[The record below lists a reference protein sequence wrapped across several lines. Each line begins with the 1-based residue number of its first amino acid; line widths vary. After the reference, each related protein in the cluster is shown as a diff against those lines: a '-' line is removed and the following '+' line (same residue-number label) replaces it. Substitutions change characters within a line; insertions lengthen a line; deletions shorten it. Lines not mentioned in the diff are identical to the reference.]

1 MLSPRNDTD
10 LLASI
15 HSFIHSFSFL
25 SPFSL
30 LSPLIMPN
38 KYSHG
43 LVFSQQQYR
52 DVYPRSLKP
61 PSAPTSTPQTRPVA
75 TSSIRPPSDY
85 SSPSAVYSDYLRL
98 EPDPEPEPSHDYRAS
113 TQTFQLN
120 PSDTP
125 QLETKSSRR
134 SRPRSERLRLASSFG
149 FQTQNPPSPPSNF
162 EPTLSHDQITS
173 SHFFDSGPSSPE
185 RLHLGA
191 QSPRSPSNSRLYL
204 HHKNSSVETQIY
216 APEASNSP
224 STPAE
229 RQKLPRIETYEPY
242 PSPPSIHE
250 RQYHF
255 PIPPLH
261 GYRNS
266 SSRPTTL
273 EVGPGTSPASA
284 RERHHVISMESPETS
299 PPLIYTAERQGRL
312 SSETQRS
319 HLPSPARDRRQNFVQ
334 ETLASPPHI
343 QGRQAHSPFGTQ
355 DSPLF
360 PSARELQDY
369 FSIQDYFSL
378 EIDSSKSTP
387 AHTGDGQNNSSM
399 KARSALPTPSQDHQR
414 RPSMDVQRLKSPLQ
428 TQDHQRR
435 PSSDSQ
441 RLKSPLQKQDHQ
453 RHPSLGTQH
462 TASTRG
468 LQTSQGPVHGR
479 RQSIDSQTTRNRQQ
493 ASKKTAQQR
502 QLRPSSSSQQLSL
515 DQFIRESERTYT
527 PQVSSSYTG
536 KPGSHQATLA
546 NAQRYTPKG
555 TSFDHSPQSRRDRPS
570 KLPNT
575 FASQHKTL
583 LPTSQGAYDNVL
595 IETHGLPLKRPPS
608 PPATPDSSKSFSLTS
623 HVEENQRTR
632 HPPPIPQRSAWR
644 SPSLKRSVLR
654 SASSSIVHLPLDP
667 PRPSTSSAADPPTIS
682 RKVSSLHSPTPS
694 IRPRGSSINATKS
707 PQSIQFSDFS
717 QTMASPKRVSSNQS
731 RDKEYSEDAD
741 LESLPSE
748 VDFNILPYENPN
760 AGPAIFR
767 ATQLGQENPIS
778 PRYENPNA
786 SPAFS
791 RGPQL
796 GDINSVS
803 DDRSVS
809 SRASSFDSAA
819 PPPIGF
825 KRRIPQLTV
834 EYVQPKT
841 PKKESKLSLLSF
853 LRSAPAPKAVLYSEA
868 TQGKPP
874 RPVSRSKTA
883 VPSTSLVF
891 AGNRGQF
898 SSTHKPKD
906 QASVSGPE
914 PKKGT
919 GLVTGKRPPRSTA
932 HKDAAEKRKSWI
944 KGDDLVDKYNMAA
957 RSGKKG
963 ELERILSNL

>member
-1 MLSPRNDTD
+1 
-10 LLASI
+10 
-15 HSFIHSFSFL
+15 
-25 SPFSL
+25 
-30 LSPLIMPN
+30 MPN

-43 LVFSQQQYR
+43 LVFSQQHFR
-52 DVYPRSLKP
+52 DVYPRPVKP
-61 PSAPTSTPQTRPVA
+61 PSAPTARSQTRSA
-75 TSSIRPPSDY
+75 TSSIRAPSNY
-85 SSPSAVYSDYLRL
+85 SSPSTVYSDYLRL
-98 EPDPEPEPSHDYRAS
+98 EPDPEPEPSQDYRAS

-120 PSDTP
+120 PSDAP
-125 QLETKSSRR
+125 PLEIKSSRR

-149 FQTQNPPSPPSNF
+149 FQIPNPPSPTSNF

-173 SHFFDSGPSSPE
+173 AHRSDSRPSSPE

-204 HHKNSSVETQIY
+204 HHKTSSVETQIY
-216 APEASNSP
+216 APEASNPP

-229 RQKLPRIETYEPY
+229 RQKLPCTETYEPY

-255 PIPPLH
+255 PVPPLH
-261 GYRNS
+261 GRRGS
-266 SSRPTTL
+266 SSRPTTI
-273 EVGPGTSPASA
+273 EISHGISPTSP
-284 RERHHVISMESPETS
+284 RERQHVFSMESPETS
-299 PPLIYTAERQGRL
+299 PPPTYKGERQGRL
-312 SSETQRS
+312 SSETRRS
-319 HLPSPARDRRQNFVQ
+319 HLPSPARDRRQNFVHESQ
-334 ETLASPPHI
+334 TVASPSHI
-343 QGRQAHSPFGTQ
+343 QGPKAQSPSATQ

-369 FSIQDYFSL
+369 ISLQDYFSL
-378 EIDSSKSTP
+378 ETDSSKSIP
-387 AHTGDGQNNSSM
+387 GHTDDGQKTSSM
-399 KARSALPTPSQDHQR
+399 KARSALPTPSQGPQSRPSSDMQRLQSPLQTPDHQR
-414 RPSMDVQRLKSPLQ
+414 R
-428 TQDHQRR
+428 
-435 PSSDSQ
+435 
-441 RLKSPLQKQDHQ
+441 
-453 RHPSLGTQH
+453 PSLGTQH
-462 TASTRG
+462 TASTRE
-468 LQTSQGPVHGR
+468 LQTSQGPIHGR
-479 RQSIDSQTTRNRQQ
+479 KQSLDSQTTQKCQQ
-493 ASKKTAQQR
+493 LSKKTAQQR
-502 QLRPSSSSQQLSL
+502 QLRPSLSSQQLSL

-527 PQVSSSYTG
+527 PQFSSSHTG
-536 KPGSHQATLA
+536 KPGPHQATLA

-555 TSFDHSPQSRRDRPS
+555 TSFNNKPQSRRDRPS

-583 LPTSQGAYDNVL
+583 LPASQDAYENVL

-623 HVEENQRTR
+623 HKEENQRTR
-632 HPPPIPQRSAWR
+632 PPPPIPQRSAWR
-644 SPSLKRSVLR
+644 SPSLKRSMLR
-654 SASSSIVHLPLDP
+654 SASSSIVNVPLDP

-682 RKVSSLHSPTPS
+682 RKGSSLHSPTLS
-694 IRPRGSSINATKS
+694 IHPRGSSINATKS
-707 PQSIQFSDFS
+707 PQSTHFSDFS
-717 QTMASPKRVSSNQS
+717 QTMTSPERVSSNQS
-731 RDKEYSEDAD
+731 RNKQHSEDAD
-741 LESLPSE
+741 LESLPST

-778 PRYENPNA
+778 PRYESPRA
-786 SPAFS
+786 SPDFS
-791 RGPQL
+791 RVLQL
-796 GDINSVS
+796 GDEKSVS

-825 KRRIPQLTV
+825 KRRIPQVTV
-834 EYVQPKT
+834 EYLQPKT

-868 TQGKPP
+868 TQGKLP
-874 RPVSRSKTA
+874 RPVSGSKTA
-883 VPSTSLVF
+883 VPSTSLLF
-891 AGNRGQF
+891 AGNRGQ
-898 SSTHKPKD
+898 SSSMYKPKD
-906 QASVSGPE
+906 KASVSGSE

-944 KGDDLVDKYNMAA
+944 KGDDVVDKYNLAA

>member
-1 MLSPRNDTD
+1 
-10 LLASI
+10 
-15 HSFIHSFSFL
+15 
-25 SPFSL
+25 
-30 LSPLIMPN
+30 MPN

-43 LVFSQQQYR
+43 LVFSQQRYR
-52 DVYPRSLKP
+52 DVPNIQYPRSLKP
-61 PSAPTSTPQTRPVA
+61 PSAPTSRSQTRSA
-75 TSSIRPPSDY
+75 TSSIRSPSNH
-85 SSPSAVYSDYLRL
+85 SSPSTVYSDYLRL

-125 QLETKSSRR
+125 QLELTSSRR
-134 SRPRSERLRLASSFG
+134 SRPPSERLRLGSSFG
-149 FQTQNPPSPPSNF
+149 FQIPNPLSPPSNF

-173 SHFFDSGPSSPE
+173 SHRFDSGPSSPE

-204 HHKNSSVETQIY
+204 HHKNPSVETQIY

-229 RQKLPRIETYEPY
+229 RQKLPCIETYEPY

-261 GYRNS
+261 GRRDT

-273 EVGPGTSPASA
+273 EVGYGTSPAST
-284 RERHHVISMESPETS
+284 RERQHVFSMESPDIS
-299 PPLIYTAERQGRL
+299 PPLIYTGERQGRL

-334 ETLASPPHI
+334 ETQTLASPPLI
-343 QGRQAHSPFGTQ
+343 QGRQVHSPFGTQ

-360 PSARELQDY
+360 PSARELQEY
-369 FSIQDYFSL
+369 FSLQDYFSL
-378 EIDSSKSTP
+378 ETDGSKSTP

-399 KARSALPTPSQDHQR
+399 EARSALPTPSQDPQF
-414 RPSMDVQRLKSPLQ
+414 RPSSDMQRLQSPLQ
-428 TQDHQRR
+428 TQEHQRR
-435 PSSDSQ
+435 
-441 RLKSPLQKQDHQ
+441 
-453 RHPSLGTQH
+453 PSLGTQH
-462 TASTRG
+462 TASKRE

-493 ASKKTAQQR
+493 VSKKTAQQR
-502 QLRPSSSSQQLSL
+502 QLRPSLSSQQLSL
-515 DQFIRESERTYT
+515 DQFIGESERTYT

-623 HVEENQRTR
+623 HVEQNQRTR
-632 HPPPIPQRSAWR
+632 PPPPIPQRSAWR

-654 SASSSIVHLPLDP
+654 SANSSLVQLPSDP

-682 RKVSSLHSPTPS
+682 RKGSSLHSPTFS
-694 IRPRGSSINATKS
+694 IHPRGSSINATRS

-717 QTMASPKRVSSNQS
+717 QTMTSPQRVSSSQS

-741 LESLPSE
+741 LESLPLE

-791 RGPQL
+791 RATQL
-796 GDINSVS
+796 GDEKPVPEL

-825 KRRIPQLTV
+825 KRRIPQVTV
-834 EYVQPKT
+834 EYLQPKT

-868 TQGKPP
+868 TQGKLP
-874 RPVSRSKTA
+874 RPVSGSKTA
-883 VPSTSLVF
+883 VPSTSLLF
-891 AGNRGQF
+891 AGHRGQF
-898 SSTHKPKD
+898 PSTHKPKD
-906 QASVSGPE
+906 KASESGPE

-944 KGDDLVDKYNMAA
+944 KGDDLIDKYNIAA

>member
-1 MLSPRNDTD
+1 
-10 LLASI
+10 
-15 HSFIHSFSFL
+15 
-25 SPFSL
+25 
-30 LSPLIMPN
+30 MPN

-61 PSAPTSTPQTRPVA
+61 PSAPIARSQTRSA
-75 TSSIRPPSDY
+75 ASSIRPPSNY
-85 SSPSAVYSDYLRL
+85 SSPSTVYSDYLRL
-98 EPDPEPEPSHDYRAS
+98 EPDPEPEPEPSHDYRAS

-125 QLETKSSRR
+125 QLESKSSRR
-134 SRPRSERLRLASSFG
+134 SRPRSERLRLASSIG
-149 FQTQNPPSPPSNF
+149 FQIPNPPSPTSNF

-173 SHFFDSGPSSPE
+173 SHPFDSGPSSPE

-204 HHKNSSVETQIY
+204 HQKTSSVETQIY
-216 APEASNSP
+216 APEASNGP

-229 RQKLPRIETYEPY
+229 PQKLHCIETYEPY

-255 PIPPLH
+255 PVPPLH
-261 GYRNS
+261 GRRGS

-273 EVGPGTSPASA
+273 EVGHGASPTST
-284 RERHHVISMESPETS
+284 RERQHVFSMESPETS
-299 PPLIYTAERQGRL
+299 SPPIYTGERQGRL

-319 HLPSPARDRRQNFVQ
+319 HLSSPARDRRQNFLH
-334 ETLASPPHI
+334 ETQALASPSHI
-343 QGRQAHSPFGTQ
+343 QGPKAQSPSGTQ

-369 FSIQDYFSL
+369 ISLQDYFSL
-378 EIDSSKSTP
+378 ETESSKSIP
-387 AHTGDGQNNSSM
+387 AHADDGQKNSSL
-399 KARSALPTPSQDHQR
+399 KARSALPTPSQGPQSRPSSDMQRLQSPLHIQDHQR
-414 RPSMDVQRLKSPLQ
+414 RPSDVQRLQSPLQ

-435 PSSDSQ
+435 PSM
-441 RLKSPLQKQDHQ
+441 
-453 RHPSLGTQH
+453 GTQH
-462 TASTRG
+462 TASTRE
-468 LQTSQGPVHGR
+468 LQTSQGLVHGR
-479 RQSIDSQTTRNRQQ
+479 KQSLDSQTTRSRQQ
-493 ASKKTAQQR
+493 LSKKTAQQR
-502 QLRPSSSSQQLSL
+502 QLRPSLSSQQLSL

-527 PQVSSSYTG
+527 PQVSSSHTG
-536 KPGSHQATLA
+536 KPGSHQTTSA
-546 NAQRYTPKG
+546 NAQRYSPKG
-555 TSFDHSPQSRRDRPS
+555 TSFDHKPQSRRDRPS

-583 LPTSQGAYDNVL
+583 LPTSQDAYENVL

-623 HVEENQRTR
+623 HKEENQRTR
-632 HPPPIPQRSAWR
+632 PPPPIPQRSAWR
-644 SPSLKRSVLR
+644 SPSQKRSALR
-654 SASSSIVHLPLDP
+654 SASSSIVNVPLDP

-682 RKVSSLHSPTPS
+682 RKGSSLHSPTLS
-694 IRPRGSSINATKS
+694 IHPRGSSINATKS
-707 PQSIQFSDFS
+707 PQSTHFSDFS
-717 QTMASPKRVSSNQS
+717 QTMTSPERVSSSQS
-731 RDKEYSEDAD
+731 RGKEFSEDAD

-748 VDFNILPYENPN
+748 VDFNILPFENPN
-760 AGPAIFR
+760 ASPAIFR
-767 ATQLGQENPIS
+767 ATQLGQPNPIS
-778 PRYENPNA
+778 PRYERPNA
-786 SPAFS
+786 SLDFS
-791 RGPQL
+791 CVNQL
-796 GDINSVS
+796 GDENPIP

-825 KRRIPQLTV
+825 KRRIPQVTV
-834 EYVQPKT
+834 EYLQPKT

-868 TQGKPP
+868 TQGKLP
-874 RPVSRSKTA
+874 RPVSGSKTA
-883 VPSTSLVF
+883 VPSTSLLF
-891 AGNRGQF
+891 AANRSQS
-898 SSTHKPKD
+898 SSTQKPRDK
-906 QASVSGPE
+906 ASVPGPE

-944 KGDDLVDKYNMAA
+944 KGDDIVDKYNIAA